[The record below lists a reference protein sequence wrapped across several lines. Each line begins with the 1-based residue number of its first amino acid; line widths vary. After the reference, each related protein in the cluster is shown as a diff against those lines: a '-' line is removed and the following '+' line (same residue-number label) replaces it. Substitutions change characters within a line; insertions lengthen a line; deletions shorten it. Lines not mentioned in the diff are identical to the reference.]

1 MKIAV
6 VFLTLLTALA
16 VASDRSAL
24 EVSIGGGVW
33 MPSLFDSDA
42 ELSPGPAFIV
52 SLQIPPSL
60 GNCFI
65 IETGYLSAGS
75 DNDNYSGIA
84 GIPLTVGYRM
94 YPFYRRFAGPRGIE
108 PLLGVFGGGMLLWD
122 SPEGNQD
129 KTNTGAGVIGVEL
142 GARIHMGESASLDI
156 VVTPEWVPAG
166 SPLAGE
172 SEKDLSGLEIS
183 ASVSF

>member
-1 MKIAV
+1 MKATVLILA
-6 VFLTLLTALA
+6 LLSTLSA
-16 VASDRSAL
+16 ASERSEL

-42 ELSPGPAFIV
+42 GLSPGPAFVLSI
-52 SLQIPPSL
+52 QIPPSL

-65 IETGYLSAGS
+65 IETGYLSAGTDS
-75 DNDNYSGIA
+75 DVWGSVS

-108 PLLGVFGGGMLLWD
+108 PLLGIYGGGMLLWD

-129 KTNTGAGVIGVEL
+129 KTSTGAGVVGAEL
-142 GARIHMGESASLDI
+142 GARIHVGESASLDI
-156 VVTPEWVPAG
+156 VVTPEWISAG
-166 SPLAGE
+166 SALGGE
-172 SEKDLSGLEIS
+172 SGKDLSGLEIT
-183 ASVSF
+183 ASIAF